1 MMAWTCSGY
10 SNDELVDKLCAAD
23 ILKSER
29 IKTAMKAT
37 DRKYYVRHG
46 YAAYQD
52 SPQPIGFEATISAP
66 HMHAHALEYLL
77 PTLKPGASVLD
88 VGCGSGYLMG
98 ILHEL
103 VQPGGK
109 AVGIDHIKGLTDL
122 SRANL
127 AKDPKHA
134 APLASGD
141 IEIVTGDGRQGY
153 PPAAPYD
160 AIHVGAASPVYPE
173 KLVEQLKPGGLMF
186 VPIGEEEQ
194 TVWLISKD
202 ADGRVDEEK
211 LFGVR
216 YVPLTDAPSQ

>member
-1 MMAWTCSGY
+1 MGAQ
-10 SNDELVDKLCAAD
+10 
-23 ILKSER
+23 
-29 IKTAMKAT
+29 
-37 DRKYYVRHG
+37 YYVRHG

-109 AVGIDHIKGLTDL
+109 AVGIDHI
-122 SRANL
+122 
-127 AKDPKHA
+127 KHA